1 MNAIEE
7 MITIALD
14 KISKNFIEKKVFNNK
29 GEIPREYKSYISAF
43 GAASMQSG
51 IMVALAFYHS
61 EGEAGKKRK
70 IVMDVVYEVLQEKYP
85 EYKVGNHENLFKYVK
100 AKSNEIDKIS
110 KQLMNAAIAVKLALR
125 TFKFDK

>member
-51 IMVALAFYHS
+51 IMVAL
-61 EGEAGKKRK
+61 
-70 IVMDVVYEVLQEKYP
+70 LP
-85 EYKVGNHENLFKYVK
+85 
-100 AKSNEIDKIS
+100 
-110 KQLMNAAIAVKLALR
+110 
-125 TFKFDK
+125 